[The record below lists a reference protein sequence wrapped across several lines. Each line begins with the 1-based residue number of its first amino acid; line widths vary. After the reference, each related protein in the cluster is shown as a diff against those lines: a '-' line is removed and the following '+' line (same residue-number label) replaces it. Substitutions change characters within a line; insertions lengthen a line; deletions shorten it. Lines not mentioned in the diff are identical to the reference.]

1 MCVVHWSI
9 LGHFLKELAGLVGE
23 SGIVSVGTAQCV
35 CCSLVDFGAFVKG
48 TDWVNWGN
56 YFKATLSLWGSH
68 TVCVVDW
75 SILGLFFLAF
85 FSFFLFFFFLRNWL
99 G

>member
-68 TVCVVDW
+68 TVCCSLVDSW
-75 SILGLFFLAF
+75 AFFLL
-85 FSFFLFFFFLRNWL
+85 LFFFFFFFF
-99 G
+99 